1 MNVLQEIGAFLGQK
15 MKWLYN
21 LIDNHKKDFKNPH
34 RVDKEQVGLGNVDNT
49 SGTDKPVSELQR
61 DAMNELYRDIRENFQ
76 TLTGDTEKNT
86 VTFTEAE
93 ERVNIESGETHSTL
107 FGKIRKWF
115 ADLGSLAFRDE
126 LEDLNVMYEDGVSTR
141 YNGNEPQNIYI
152 PSPGKRIIPRA
163 NQGRSHGEEGF
174 NELKFNYNSFEVKEG
189 EPLYIYPFLVG
200 FEGMDISLVTL
211 NKVFYDDIDKR
222 WMVLSSEYFNDP
234 PYERSYYSVDK
245 SMKGYYRWKIE
256 ADGKEYISDNFFL
269 TVLSMRNI
277 KEIINIGSWVTVID
291 ENVTD
296 TIQVVHRINNF
307 SAEQVNLYIV
317 TNDGEELCDEVQV
330 FDGKYLRRTF
340 HANEVGEYKYKI
352 TVDGEEVSS
361 DIFEVVLY
369 EKILTGE
376 YVKDAQISCNPEK
389 KLEFKVNYHSLDD
402 GSFRETASL
411 IPEASDKG
419 NGLMSL
425 EDKSRLK
432 QLFDGSML
440 DTNNPVGYHKH
451 NYLEMADLPPVIEM
465 PVNSY
470 ESFKSVLAK
479 LQTQVADG
487 KYGRIIQTGDIKVT
501 DDDIHD
507 LQGIEFIRLSG
518 TIQID
523 DFPLH
528 LSGYC
533 TLKSV
538 LFSCDSRR
546 SSSNWADNKKAIV
559 FHVSRYQ
566 KLRLETVDFRG
577 CFATTG
583 VPTTPVIEVIN
594 NGYEGYVEI
603 KGATL
608 HNNAGHSI
616 CDKGLLI
623 ESASN
628 KRFTLLLQE
637 CQSIQNYLGMS
648 NVVTINTGYTNFLS
662 DLFIN
667 DGSYVTPGGT
677 PKNIF
682 LPFSKTK
689 IDGIV
694 PAPGAEQANDKHILC
709 GDGLWRARET
719 SYNITGKV
727 NDTGPTMGT
736 VYDITF
742 SESDTATL
750 LELAE
755 KARDTHFFPSVCLC
769 MTYISDM
776 YWSFIIDKCFQYQND
791 IVFYVNQ
798 ATYPKNGGGGS
809 VFISIA
815 VNLNKRTVTGTYY
828 SKDLQTQNQ

>member
-1 MNVLQEIGAFLGQK
+1 
-15 MKWLYN
+15 
-21 LIDNHKKDFKNPH
+21 
-34 RVDKEQVGLGNVDNT
+34 
-49 SGTDKPVSELQR
+49 
-61 DAMNELYRDIRENFQ
+61 
-76 TLTGDTEKNT
+76 
-86 VTFTEAE
+86 
-93 ERVNIESGETHSTL
+93 
-107 FGKIRKWF
+107 
-115 ADLGSLAFRDE
+115 
-126 LEDLNVMYEDGVSTR
+126 
-141 YNGNEPQNIYI
+141 
-152 PSPGKRIIPRA
+152 
-163 NQGRSHGEEGF
+163 
-174 NELKFNYNSFEVKEG
+174 
-189 EPLYIYPFLVG
+189 
-200 FEGMDISLVTL
+200 
-211 NKVFYDDIDKR
+211 
-222 WMVLSSEYFNDP
+222 
-234 PYERSYYSVDK
+234 
-245 SMKGYYRWKIE
+245 
-256 ADGKEYISDNFFL
+256 
-269 TVLSMRNI
+269 
-277 KEIINIGSWVTVID
+277 
-291 ENVTD
+291 
-296 TIQVVHRINNF
+296 
-307 SAEQVNLYIV
+307 
-317 TNDGEELCDEVQV
+317 
-330 FDGKYLRRTF
+330 
-340 HANEVGEYKYKI
+340 
-352 TVDGEEVSS
+352 
-361 DIFEVVLY
+361 
-369 EKILTGE
+369 
-376 YVKDAQISCNPEK
+376 
-389 KLEFKVNYHSLDD
+389 
-402 GSFRETASL
+402 
-411 IPEASDKG
+411 
-419 NGLMSL
+419 
-425 EDKSRLK
+425 
-432 QLFDGSML
+432 
-440 DTNNPVGYHKH
+440 
-451 NYLEMADLPPVIEM
+451 MADLPPVIEM

-501 DDDIHD
+501 DDDIHN

-577 CFATTG
+577 CFATAG

-623 ESASN
+623 ESASD

-694 PAPGAEQANDKHILC
+694 PAPETEQANDKHILC

-719 SYNITGKV
+719 SYNITGRIEDSYPVPGKAYQAAISE
-727 NDTGPTMGT
+727 NDKA
-736 VYDITF
+736 II
-742 SESDTATL
+742 

-755 KARDTHFFPSVCLC
+755 KMRDTHFLPLIRLCLSFGPELY
-769 MTYISDM
+769 MSYIVN
-776 YWSFIIDKCFQYQND
+776 KCEQNAYGTTFFCSYTQYS
-791 IVFYVNQ
+791 
-798 ATYPKNGGGGS
+798 TPGNGYNEYIN
-809 VFISIA
+809 ISIDLATSA
-815 VNLNKRTVTGTYY
+815 VYIIYFGLN
-828 SKDLQTQNQ
+828 LQTQNQ